1 MKRRWIILLAGAGL
15 PLSGLAGT
23 VLQADFRS
31 DTAVPPNWKTTPP
44 SSLVTLEDGKKA
56 LQIAGDDAT
65 GRNSYMKTFRLDARQ
80 LAGRRLTL
88 KASVRRDLTIPS
100 VKWQGGKLQFSIRTP
115 RGREW
120 PGVYMAKPKCDWET
134 LTLTADIPADATE
147 VSLDLGIQ
155 NASGKIF
162 YRDLSVE
169 SGDAVLRL
177 DAAANMG
184 FRDPVARDG
193 KGGWSDQGPYND
205 AANFQYKNKT
215 FAGVPFSIPDPNRNK
230 GKAVVVF
237 RSAHFPN
244 GSDGFQYDLASAA
257 IKGKYLY
264 LLHTLTFGYNF
275 KGVAGSVELTGKN
288 GRKTRLE
295 IRGGV
300 DVADWWRP
308 KRFSNACPASRWQN
322 RSGGEVGIYL
332 SKFRIPEDL
341 GEIESVRFIAG
352 DPQVLWILVGA
363 TISDRDYPFPKT
375 SAHTIRADAVW
386 RPLPVPETPAILPG
400 SALDLSGILNQP
412 EVGKYGRVIIN
423 SSGNF
428 AFAKEPDRAVR
439 FLSAVYLRG
448 LFHGHGDFKS
458 PLQDKQTT
466 EAFARQ
472 LKMQGY
478 NMIRFHYL
486 DATMMEGSQEDCR
499 LNPKTLDRFDYLIYC
514 MKRNGIYANIDFMA
528 SRIGYA
534 HGNSWTVKPGDK
546 RQFKLD
552 IFFQPSVRENWKQG
566 VRALLTHVNP
576 YTKTR
581 LIDDPVLAIAV
592 SYNEQEFAWGFDNF
606 DQARGEW
613 QAFLKQRYGTIDAL
627 RKAWGGDAA
636 KYSDFSAIPVF
647 TKAQTMENSPL
658 GSDVA
663 RFLLQKEQELVRW
676 YQDTARGLG
685 FKGYLGTYTMGQS
698 LRNIVSRQENDFIA
712 LNNYFAHPFS
722 NAIDV
727 SSGISRYA
735 KLIRPVLSVRQSG
748 KPLLAT
754 ELGHAFWNPYRYEE
768 GLVAGAYAAFQGIDG
783 LSPFAEQV
791 TVLPGVFPVNTF
803 NLRHDAILKSQE
815 FLIAFLFRRG
825 DVKTADTAVRVQ
837 IDPEAIFPTNTH
849 SEALNSDQTNLA
861 LVTGFSTDCARTKK
875 TARSNEYLLP
885 AAGGSSLI
893 IQSIGVAGYTQ
904 AGEARRGLFDFDR
917 VLAELKRAGIVPKS
931 NRTDSAKGIF
941 ETTTGE
947 LFMNVKQHFLS
958 VNTPR
963 FQGVCGEKGTR
974 VRLKDFEIRN
984 LGVRGNLSLVSLE
997 NDKSLADAG
1006 RMVLVFATNLLNSEM
1021 VFEDASCKTRLN
1033 NGKTPLLLETG
1044 TFHAVLTNRN
1054 AGKLKLYALGL
1065 NGKRIAELPL
1075 KQADGKV
1082 EIRVDT
1088 AKIPN
1093 GPAIYFELTAK

>member
-1 MKRRWIILLAGAGL
+1 MKIRWTAVLAVIGVPVFAETL
-15 PLSGLAGT
+15 FHS
-23 VLQADFRS
+23 DFRS
-31 DTAVPPNWKTTPP
+31 GSALPPDWKN
-44 SSLVTLEDGKKA
+44 SACSQLVKLEDGECA
-56 LQIAGDDAT
+56 LRISGKDAT
-65 GRNSYMKTFRLDARQ
+65 GKSIDLKRIPVNLKRS
-80 LAGRRLTL
+80 AGRRLTV

-120 PGVYMAKPKCDWET
+120 PGVYMAKPKCDWEN

-155 NASGKIF
+155 NASGTIE

-177 DAAANMG
+177 DSFANMG

-205 AANFQYKNKT
+205 AANFPYRKRT
-215 FAGVPFSIPDPNRNK
+215 FAGVPFSIPDPDRNN

-244 GSDGFQYDLASAA
+244 GSDGFQYDLTNAA

-295 IRGGV
+295 IRGGR
-300 DVADWWRP
+300 DVSDWWMP
-308 KRFSNACPASRWQN
+308 KRLANACPASRWQN
-322 RSGGEVGIYL
+322 RSGGEVGVYL
-332 SKFRIPEDL
+332 SKFRIPDDL
-341 GEIESVRFIAG
+341 GEIASVRFSAG
-352 DPQVLWILVGA
+352 AEQVLWILLGA
-363 TISDRDYPFPKT
+363 TISEHDYPFPET
-375 SAHTIRADAVW
+375 SVHTIRADAVW
-386 RPLPVPETPAILPG
+386 RPLPAPETPGILPG

-412 EVGKYGRVIIN
+412 EVGKFGRVIIN
-423 SSGNF
+423 AKGNF
-428 AFAKEPDRAVR
+428 AFAEKPEQAVR

-448 LFHGHGDFKS
+448 LFHGHGNFKS
-458 PLQDKQTT
+458 PLRDRKTT
-466 EAFARQ
+466 EAFVRQ

-486 DATMMEGSQEDCR
+486 DATLLEGSQEDCR
-499 LNPKTLDRFDYLIYC
+499 LNPKTLDKFDYLIAC

-534 HGNSWTVKPGDK
+534 HGNSWTAKPGDK

-581 LIDDPVLAIAV
+581 LIDDPVLAVAV

-606 DQARGEW
+606 HQARGEW
-613 QAFLKQRYGTIDAL
+613 QTFLKQRYGTIDAL
-627 RKAWGGDAA
+627 RRAWGRNAA
-636 KYSDFSAIPVF
+636 EFSDFSAIPAF
-647 TKAQTMENSPL
+647 TKAQTMENSPR
-658 GSDVA
+658 GTDVA
-663 RFLLQKEQELVRW
+663 RFILQKEQELVRW
-676 YQDTARGLG
+676 YQNTARGLG

-698 LRNIVSRQENDFIA
+698 LRNIVSRRENDFIA

-727 SSGISRYA
+727 SSGISRYG
-735 KLIRPVLSVRQSG
+735 KLIRAVLSVRQSG
-748 KPLLAT
+748 KPLLVT

-791 TVLPGVFPVNTF
+791 TIFPEVFPINTF
-803 NLRHDAILKSQE
+803 QLRHDAILKSQE

-825 DVKTADTAVRVQ
+825 DVRTADTAVRVQ

-861 LVTGFSTDCARTKK
+861 FVTGFSTDCTGTRKK
-875 TARSNEYLLP
+875 AQKNEYLLP
-885 AAGGSSLI
+885 AAGGSSVM

-904 AGEARRGLFDFDR
+904 AGEARRGLFHVDK
-917 VLAELKRAGIVPKS
+917 VLAELKRAGIVPKT
-931 NRTDSAKGIF
+931 NRTDAEKGIF
-941 ETTTGE
+941 ETATGE
-947 LFMNVKQHFLS
+947 IFMNVKTHFLS

-963 FQGVCGEKGTR
+963 FQGICGEKHAR
-974 VRLKDFEIRN
+974 AKLRDFEIRD
-984 LGVRGNLSLVSLE
+984 LGVRANLSLVSLE
-997 NDKSLADAG
+997 NDRSLADAE
-1006 RMVLVFATNLLNSEM
+1006 RMVLVFATNLLNSGM
-1021 VFEDASCKTRLN
+1021 VFEDASCRTRLS
-1033 NGKTPLLLETG
+1033 NGTAPLLLETG
-1044 TFHAVLTNRN
+1044 TFHAVLNNRN
-1054 AGKLKLYALGL
+1054 AEKLKLYALGL

-1075 KQADGKV
+1075 KRKDGAV
-1082 EIRVDT
+1082 EILVDT

-1093 GPAIYFELTAK
+1093 GPSLYFELATQ